1 MKDCSDFVTLLLS
14 KLSLA
19 ADGDAADFLRIVF
32 RDCDA
37 QFFRTLSVDDL
48 ETMLTYQHRLL
59 LETTED
65 AERRRELA
73 ALNARLLARRLAQLK
88 SSA

>member
-37 QFFRTLSVDDL
+37 QLFRTLSADDL
-48 ETMLTYQHRLL
+48 ETMLTDQHRLL